1 LIAALKNPEFKS
13 KVIAQVGAP
22 KFTEFITKLEELKK
36 KDDKAAQAAK
46 AKAKAPVKPPT
57 QKPNDVDLRN
67 DSQKGE
73 AKLHAGYDMLCGTKG
88 SKLSGGQKQRIAIAR
103 ALIRTP

>member
-13 KVIAQVGAP
+13 NVIAQVGAP

-46 AKAKAPVKPPT
+46 AKAPVKPPT

-67 DSQKGE
+67 D
-73 AKLHAGYDMLCGTKG
+73 
-88 SKLSGGQKQRIAIAR
+88 
-103 ALIRTP
+103 